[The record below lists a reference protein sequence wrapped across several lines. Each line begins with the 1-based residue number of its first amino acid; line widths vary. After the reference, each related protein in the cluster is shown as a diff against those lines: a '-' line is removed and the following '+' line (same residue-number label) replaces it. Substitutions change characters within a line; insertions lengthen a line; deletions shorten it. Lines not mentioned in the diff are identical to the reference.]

1 MNERVVEI
9 LVYIMNEIRDDK
21 QAATK
26 LDLLSRDLL
35 QRGYTENEI
44 SSAFSWLFDRY
55 KADFEELIRNDGPSI
70 DGSFRILHDLERMVI
85 TPSAHGYLLQLRALG
100 IVDDAEIEQ
109 IIERAMMMG
118 GSRIDE
124 NEIKS
129 LVASTLFYP
138 PGLPEGSFLFLELS
152 KIIH

>member
-9 LVYIMNEIRDDK
+9 LVYIMSEIRGSR
-21 QAATK
+21 QVTTK
-26 LDLLSRDLL
+26 LEMLSRDLL

-55 KADFEELIRNDGPSI
+55 RADFEELIRNSGPTLEN
-70 DGSFRILHDLERMVI
+70 SFRILHDLERMVI
-85 TPSAHGYLLQLRALG
+85 TPAAHGYLLQLRALG
-100 IVDDAEIEQ
+100 ILDDAEIEQ

-129 LVASTLFYP
+129 LIASTLFNP
-138 PGLPEGSFLFLELS
+138 PGMPEGSFLFFELS
-152 KIIH
+152 KVIH